1 MILINIGDELLIG
14 QVVNTNAA
22 FIGQQMILAGFEIT
36 ETLTIGDDAD
46 TIRQT
51 VESAFE
57 RCDTVLMTGGLG
69 PTKDDITKRVICD
82 LFHREL
88 VMDEPTL
95 EQVTR
100 MFAARGMELT
110 ETNRQ
115 QAAVPSGCTVLTNS
129 LGTAPG
135 LWLEEKGRTLIAL
148 PGVPFEMER
157 LIREEVL
164 PRLKNRT
171 DAHLSVEYRV
181 LQCTGITESGL
192 SDLLE
197 DFEKQLPPELK
208 LAYLPKPGIIR
219 LRLTGRGEDH
229 NTVASLLETHFQQ
242 LKTLTA
248 AYAFTDEDIEME
260 EVVGRL
266 LVKAGK
272 NLATAESC
280 TGGYIAHLI
289 TKVPGSSRYFQG
301 SLVSYS
307 NDVKRDLLNVRE
319 DNLKR
324 RGAVSE
330 QVVSDMALN
339 AMGLFDVDYT
349 IATSGIAGPDGGTKE
364 KPVGT
369 VWIAVATP
377 VRLVT
382 REFHFGSMT
391 GRLQIVERAARTALN
406 MLRIEIEKDLGNLP
420 IQQ

>member
-22 FIGQQMILAGFEIT
+22 FIGQQMTAAGFELTDVI
-36 ETLTIGDDAD
+36 TIGDDGPA
-46 TIRQT
+46 IREA
-51 VESAFE
+51 VERAMSK
-57 RCDTVLMTGGLG
+57 TNVVLMTGGLG
-69 PTKDDITKRVICD
+69 PTKDDITKKVICD
-82 LFHREL
+82 IFQREL
-88 VMDEPTL
+88 VIDEATL
-95 EQVTR
+95 KQVTE

-115 QAAVPSGCTVLTNS
+115 QAAVPEGCVVLTNT

-135 LWLEEKGRTLIAL
+135 LWLEKDGKVLISL
-148 PGVPFEMER
+148 PGVPFEMEK
-157 LIREEVL
+157 LIKDEVF
-164 PRLKNRT
+164 PRLKAGKFRSSS
-171 DAHLSVEYRV
+171 LLYKVV
-181 LQCTGITESGL
+181 QCTNITESGL
-192 SDLLE
+192 SDMLE
-197 DFEKQLPPELK
+197 EYEKQLPEGFK

-219 LRLTGRGEDH
+219 LRLTAEGNDTEQMQTTLDQQFDLLKQQ
-229 NTVASLLETHFQQ
+229 VAE
-242 LKTLTA
+242 
-248 AYAFTDEDIEME
+248 YAFTDEDIELE

-272 NLATAESC
+272 TMATAESC

-289 TKVPGSSRYFQG
+289 TSVPGSSRYFQG

-307 NDVKRDLLNVRE
+307 NDIKRDLLNVRE

-330 QVVSDMALN
+330 PVVSDMALN

-349 IATSGIAGPDGGTKE
+349 IATSGIAGPDGGTPE

-377 VRLVT
+377 VRLAT
-382 REFHFGSMT
+382 KEFRFGSRM
-391 GRLQIVERAARTALN
+391 GRKQIIERAARAALN
-406 MLRIEIEKDLGNLP
+406 MLRIEIEKDLR
-420 IQQ
+420 

>member
-22 FIGQQMILAGFEIT
+22 FIGQQMTAAGFELTDVI
-36 ETLTIGDDAD
+36 TIGDDGPA
-46 TIRQT
+46 IREA
-51 VESAFE
+51 VERAMSKT
-57 RCDTVLMTGGLG
+57 DVVLMTGGLG
-69 PTKDDITKRVICD
+69 PTKDDITKKVICD
-82 LFHREL
+82 IFQREL
-88 VMDEPTL
+88 VIDEATL
-95 EQVTR
+95 KQVTE

-115 QAAVPSGCTVLTNS
+115 QAAVPDGCVVLTNT

-135 LWLEEKGRTLIAL
+135 LWLEKDGKVLISL
-148 PGVPFEMER
+148 PGVPFEMEK
-157 LIREEVL
+157 LIKDEVL
-164 PRLKNRT
+164 PRLKAGKFRSSS
-171 DAHLSVEYRV
+171 LLYKVV
-181 LQCTGITESGL
+181 QCTNITESGL
-192 SDLLE
+192 SDMLE
-197 DFEKQLPPELK
+197 EYEKQLPEGFK

-219 LRLTGRGEDH
+219 LRLTAEGNDTEQMQTTLDQQFDLLKQQ
-229 NTVASLLETHFQQ
+229 VAE
-242 LKTLTA
+242 
-248 AYAFTDEDIEME
+248 YAFTDEDIELE

-272 NLATAESC
+272 TMATAESC

-289 TKVPGSSRYFQG
+289 TSVPGSSRYFQG

-307 NDVKRDLLNVRE
+307 NDIKRDLLNVRE

-330 QVVSDMALN
+330 PVVSDMALN

-349 IATSGIAGPDGGTKE
+349 IATSGIAGPDGGTPE

-377 VRLVT
+377 VRLAT
-382 REFHFGSMT
+382 KEFRFGSRM
-391 GRLQIVERAARTALN
+391 GRKQIIERAARAALN
-406 MLRIEIEKDLGNLP
+406 MLRIEIEKDLR
-420 IQQ
+420 

>member
-22 FIGQQMILAGFEIT
+22 FIGQQMSAAGFELT
-36 ETLTIGDDAD
+36 DVVTIGDDSQAIRD
-46 TIRQT
+46 TIT
-51 VESAFE
+51 TSLAKTDV
-57 RCDTVLMTGGLG
+57 VIMTGGLG
-69 PTKDDITKRVICD
+69 PTKDDITKKIICD
-82 LFHREL
+82 IFQREL

-95 EQVTR
+95 KHVTEI
-100 MFAARGMELT
+100 FASRGMDLT

-115 QAAVPSGCTVLTNS
+115 QALVPQGCTVLSNP

-135 LWLEEKGRTLIAL
+135 LWIEQDDKVLIAL
-148 PGVPFEMER
+148 PGVPFEMEK
-157 LIREEVL
+157 LIRDEVM
-164 PRLKNRT
+164 PRLEAQKK
-171 DAHLSVEYRV
+171 DQHAILHRV
-181 LQCTGITESGL
+181 LQCTNISESGL

-197 DFEKQLPPELK
+197 NFEKQLPPELK

-219 LRLTGRGEDH
+219 LRLTARGDNKE
-229 NTVASLLETHFQQ
+229 SLKALLDQHFNE
-242 LKTLTA
+242 LKRLTTE
-248 AYAFTDEDIEME
+248 YAFTDEDIEIE

-266 LVKAGK
+266 LTKAGK
-272 NLATAESC
+272 TIATAESC
-280 TGGYIAHLI
+280 TGGYVAHLI
-289 TKVPGSSRYFQG
+289 TSVPGSSRYFQG

-307 NDVKRDLLNVRE
+307 NDIKRDLLNVRE

-349 IATSGIAGPDGGTKE
+349 IATSGIAGPDGGTKD

-377 VRLVT
+377 VRLT
-382 REFHFGSMT
+382 THEFHFGSRT
-391 GRLQIVERAARTALN
+391 GRKQIIERAARAALN
-406 MLRIEIEKDLGNLP
+406 MLRIEIEKD
-420 IQQ
+420 IK

>member
-22 FIGQQMILAGFEIT
+22 FIGQQMAAAGFELT
-36 ETLTIGDDAD
+36 EVMTIGDDGE

-51 VESAFE
+51 VNHALSKT
-57 RCDTVLMTGGLG
+57 DVVLMTGGLG
-69 PTKDDITKRVICD
+69 PTKDDITKKVICD
-82 LFHREL
+82 IFHREL
-88 VMDEPTL
+88 IMDEPTL
-95 EQVTR
+95 KQVTD

-115 QAAVPSGCTVLTNS
+115 QAAVPQGCTVLTNA

-135 LWLEEKGRTLIAL
+135 LWLENENKVLIVL
-148 PGVPFEMER
+148 PGVPFEMEK
-157 LIREEVL
+157 LMKDEVL
-164 PRLKNRT
+164 PRLKTFNQQNH
-171 DAHLSVEYRV
+171 AILYKV
-181 LQCTGITESGL
+181 LQCTNITESGL

-197 DFEKQLPPELK
+197 DYERQLPTECK
-208 LAYLPKPGIIR
+208 LAYLPKPGVIR
-219 LRLTGRGEDH
+219 LRLTAKGDNKEKLQTILDEQF
-229 NTVASLLETHFQQ
+229 AKLKQ
-242 LKTLTA
+242 LTSE
-248 AYAFTDEDIEME
+248 YAFTDEDIELE

-272 NLATAESC
+272 TMATAESC
-280 TGGYIAHLI
+280 TGGYISHLI
-289 TKVPGSSRYFQG
+289 TSVPGSSRYFQG

-307 NDVKRDLLNVRE
+307 NNIKRDLLNVRE

-349 IATSGIAGPDGGTKE
+349 IATSGIAGPDGGTEE

-377 VRLVT
+377 IRLT
-382 REFHFGSMT
+382 TKEFRFGSRM
-391 GRLQIVERAARTALN
+391 GRKQIIERSARAALN
-406 MLRIEIEKDLGNLP
+406 MLRIEIEKDLH
-420 IQQ
+420 

>member
-22 FIGQQMILAGFEIT
+22 FIGQQMTAAGFVLTDVI
-36 ETLTIGDDAD
+36 TIGDDGPA
-46 TIRQT
+46 IREA
-51 VESAFE
+51 VERAMSKT
-57 RCDTVLMTGGLG
+57 DVVLMTGGLG
-69 PTKDDITKRVICD
+69 PTKDDITKKVICD
-82 LFHREL
+82 IFQREL
-88 VMDEPTL
+88 VIDEATL
-95 EQVTR
+95 KQVTE

-115 QAAVPSGCTVLTNS
+115 QAAVPEGCVVLTNT

-135 LWLEEKGRTLIAL
+135 LWLEKDGKVLISL
-148 PGVPFEMER
+148 PGVPFEMEK
-157 LIREEVL
+157 LIKDEVL
-164 PRLKNRT
+164 PRLKAGKFRSSS
-171 DAHLSVEYRV
+171 LLYKVV
-181 LQCTGITESGL
+181 QCTNITESGL
-192 SDLLE
+192 SDMLE
-197 DFEKQLPPELK
+197 EYEKQLPEGFK

-219 LRLTGRGEDH
+219 LRLTAEGNDTEQMQTTLDQQFDLLKQQ
-229 NTVASLLETHFQQ
+229 VAE
-242 LKTLTA
+242 
-248 AYAFTDEDIEME
+248 YAFTDEDIELE

-272 NLATAESC
+272 TMATAESC

-289 TKVPGSSRYFQG
+289 TSVPGSSRYFQG

-307 NDVKRDLLNVRE
+307 NDIKRDLLNVRE

-330 QVVSDMALN
+330 PVVSDMALN

-349 IATSGIAGPDGGTKE
+349 IATSGIAGPDGGTPE

-377 VRLVT
+377 VRLAT
-382 REFHFGSMT
+382 KEFRFGSRM
-391 GRLQIVERAARTALN
+391 GRKQIIERAARAALN
-406 MLRIEIEKDLGNLP
+406 MLRIEIEKDLR
-420 IQQ
+420 

>member
-1 MILINIGDELLIG
+1 MILNNIGDELLIG

-22 FIGQQMILAGFEIT
+22 FIGQQMALAGFSLT
-36 ETLTIGDDAD
+36 DVLTIGDNGDD
-46 TIRQT
+46 IRQT
-51 VESAFE
+51 VNMALAKT
-57 RCDTVLMTGGLG
+57 DIVLMTGGLG
-69 PTKDDITKRVICD
+69 PTKDDITKKVICD
-82 LFHREL
+82 IFQRSL

-95 EQVTR
+95 EHVTQL
-100 MFAARGMELT
+100 FAARGMELT
-110 ETNRQ
+110 DTNRD
-115 QAAVPSGCTVLTNS
+115 QALVPDGCTVLYNP

-135 LWLEEKGRTLIAL
+135 LWMEDNGKVLIAL

-157 LIREEVL
+157 LIKEEVM
-164 PRLKNRT
+164 PRLKNR
-171 DAHLSVEYRV
+171 DERHHAIEYRV

-192 SDLLE
+192 SDLLVDYE
-197 DFEKQLPPELK
+197 RELPAELK

-219 LRLTGRGEDH
+219 LRLTGQSDNREE
-229 NTVASLLETHFQQ
+229 LLHVLDEQFQK
-242 LKTLTA
+242 LKTLTKE
-248 AYAFTDEDIEME
+248 YAFTDEDIELE

-266 LVKAGK
+266 LVKANK
-272 NLATAESC
+272 TLATAESC

-307 NDVKRDLLNVRE
+307 NEVKRDLLNVRE

-349 IATSGIAGPDGGTKE
+349 IATSGIAGPDGGTAQ

-369 VWIAVATP
+369 VWIAIATP
-377 VRLVT
+377 VRLIT
-382 REFHFGSMT
+382 KEFHFGSRT
-391 GRLQIVERAARTALN
+391 GRQQIVERAAHAALN
-406 MLRIEIEKDLGNLP
+406 MLRIAIEQDLN
-420 IQQ
+420 I

>member
-22 FIGQQMILAGFEIT
+22 FIGQQMTAAGFELTDVI
-36 ETLTIGDDAD
+36 TIGDDGPA
-46 TIRQT
+46 IREA
-51 VESAFE
+51 VERAMSKT
-57 RCDTVLMTGGLG
+57 DVVLMTGGLG
-69 PTKDDITKRVICD
+69 PTKDDITKKVICD
-82 LFHREL
+82 IFQRKL
-88 VMDEPTL
+88 VIDEATL
-95 EQVTR
+95 KQVTE

-115 QAAVPSGCTVLTNS
+115 QAAVPEGCVVLTNT

-135 LWLEEKGRTLIAL
+135 LWLEKDGKVLISL
-148 PGVPFEMER
+148 PGVPFEMEK
-157 LIREEVL
+157 LIKDEVL
-164 PRLKNRT
+164 PRLKAGKFRSSS
-171 DAHLSVEYRV
+171 LLYKVV
-181 LQCTGITESGL
+181 QCTNITESGL
-192 SDLLE
+192 SDMLE
-197 DFEKQLPPELK
+197 EYEKQLPEGFK

-219 LRLTGRGEDH
+219 LRLTAEGNDTEQMQTTLDQQFDLLKQQ
-229 NTVASLLETHFQQ
+229 VAE
-242 LKTLTA
+242 
-248 AYAFTDEDIEME
+248 YAFTDEDIELE

-272 NLATAESC
+272 TMATAESC

-289 TKVPGSSRYFQG
+289 TSVPGSSRYFQG

-307 NDVKRDLLNVRE
+307 NDIKRDLLNVRE

-330 QVVSDMALN
+330 PVVSDMALN

-349 IATSGIAGPDGGTKE
+349 IATSGIAGPDGGTPE

-377 VRLVT
+377 VRLAT
-382 REFHFGSMT
+382 KEFRFGSRM
-391 GRLQIVERAARTALN
+391 GRKQIIERAARAALN
-406 MLRIEIEKDLGNLP
+406 MLRIEIEKDLR
-420 IQQ
+420 

>member
-22 FIGQQMILAGFEIT
+22 FIGQQMSAAGFELTDVI
-36 ETLTIGDDAD
+36 TIGDDSQA
-46 TIRQT
+46 IR
-51 VESAFE
+51 
-57 RCDTVLMTGGLG
+57 DTVTSSLAKTDVVIMTGGLG
-69 PTKDDITKRVICD
+69 PTKDDITKKIICD
-82 LFHREL
+82 IFQREL

-95 EQVTR
+95 QHVTEI
-100 MFAARGMELT
+100 FASRGMDLT

-115 QAAVPSGCTVLTNS
+115 QALVPKDCTVLSNP

-135 LWLEEKGRTLIAL
+135 LWIEQDSKVLIAL
-148 PGVPFEMER
+148 PGVPFEMEK
-157 LIREEVL
+157 LIKDEVM
-164 PRLKNRT
+164 PRLE
-171 DAHLSVEYRV
+171 AHKKDQHAILHRV
-181 LQCTGITESGL
+181 LQCTNISESGL

-197 DFEKQLPPELK
+197 NFEKQLPAELK

-219 LRLTGRGEDH
+219 LRLTARGDDKE
-229 NTVASLLETHFQQ
+229 SLKTLLDQHFSE
-242 LKTLTA
+242 LKTLTTE
-248 AYAFTDEDIEME
+248 YAFTDEDIEIE

-266 LVKAGK
+266 LTKSGK
-272 NLATAESC
+272 TLATAESC

-289 TKVPGSSRYFQG
+289 TSVPGSSRYFQG

-307 NDVKRDLLNVRE
+307 NDIKRDLLNVRE

-377 VRLVT
+377 VRLTT
-382 REFHFGSMT
+382 REFHFGSRT
-391 GRLQIVERAARTALN
+391 GRKQIIERAARAALN
-406 MLRIEIEKDLGNLP
+406 MLRIEIEKD
-420 IQQ
+420 IR

>member
-22 FIGQQMILAGFEIT
+22 FIGQQMSAAGFELTDVI
-36 ETLTIGDDAD
+36 TIGDDSQA
-46 TIRQT
+46 IR
-51 VESAFE
+51 
-57 RCDTVLMTGGLG
+57 DTVTSSLAKTDVVIMTGGLG
-69 PTKDDITKRVICD
+69 PTKDDITKKIICD
-82 LFHREL
+82 IFQREL

-95 EQVTR
+95 QHVTEI
-100 MFAARGMELT
+100 FASRGMDLT

-115 QAAVPSGCTVLTNS
+115 QALVPKDCTVLSNP

-135 LWLEEKGRTLIAL
+135 LWIEQDSKVLIAL
-148 PGVPFEMER
+148 PGVPFEMEK
-157 LIREEVL
+157 LIKDEVM
-164 PRLKNRT
+164 PRLE
-171 DAHLSVEYRV
+171 AHKKDQHAILHRV
-181 LQCTGITESGL
+181 LQCTNISESGL

-197 DFEKQLPPELK
+197 NFEKQLPAELK

-219 LRLTGRGEDH
+219 LRLTARGDDKE
-229 NTVASLLETHFQQ
+229 SLKTLLDQHFSE
-242 LKTLTA
+242 LKTLTTE
-248 AYAFTDEDIEME
+248 YAFTDEDIEIE

-266 LVKAGK
+266 LTKSGK
-272 NLATAESC
+272 TLATAESC
-280 TGGYIAHLI
+280 TGGYVAHLI
-289 TKVPGSSRYFQG
+289 TSVPGSSRYFQG

-307 NDVKRDLLNVRE
+307 NDIKRDLLNVRE

-377 VRLVT
+377 VRLTT
-382 REFHFGSMT
+382 REFHFGSRT
-391 GRLQIVERAARTALN
+391 GRKQIIERAARAALN
-406 MLRIEIEKDLGNLP
+406 MLRIEIEKD
-420 IQQ
+420 IR

>member
-22 FIGQQMILAGFEIT
+22 FIGQQMSAAGFELTDVI
-36 ETLTIGDDAD
+36 TIGDDGQA
-46 TIRQT
+46 IR
-51 VESAFE
+51 
-57 RCDTVLMTGGLG
+57 DTVTSSLAKTDVVIMTGGLG
-69 PTKDDITKRVICD
+69 PTKDDITKKIICD
-82 LFHREL
+82 IFQREL

-95 EQVTR
+95 QHVTEI
-100 MFAARGMELT
+100 FASRGMDLT

-115 QAAVPSGCTVLTNS
+115 QALVPQGCTVLSNP

-135 LWLEEKGRTLIAL
+135 LWIEQDGKVLIAL
-148 PGVPFEMER
+148 PGVPFEMEK
-157 LIREEVL
+157 LIKDEVM
-164 PRLKNRT
+164 PRLE
-171 DAHLSVEYRV
+171 AHKKDQHAILYRV
-181 LQCTGITESGL
+181 IQCTNISESGL

-197 DFEKQLPPELK
+197 NFEKQLPSELK

-219 LRLTGRGEDH
+219 LRLTARGDNKE
-229 NTVASLLETHFQQ
+229 SLKALLDQHFNE
-242 LKTLTA
+242 LKKLTTK
-248 AYAFTDEDIEME
+248 YAFTDEDIEIE

-266 LVKAGK
+266 LTKTGK
-272 NLATAESC
+272 TLATAESC
-280 TGGYIAHLI
+280 TGGYVAHLI
-289 TKVPGSSRYFQG
+289 TSVPGSSRYFQG

-307 NDVKRDLLNVRE
+307 NDIKRDLLNVRE

-349 IATSGIAGPDGGTKE
+349 IATSGIAGPDGGTKD

-377 VRLVT
+377 VRLT
-382 REFHFGSMT
+382 THEFHFGSRT
-391 GRLQIVERAARTALN
+391 GRKQIIERAARAALN
-406 MLRIEIEKDLGNLP
+406 MLRIEIEKD
-420 IQQ
+420 IR

>member
-22 FIGQQMILAGFEIT
+22 FIGQQMSAAGFELTDVI
-36 ETLTIGDDAD
+36 TIGDDSQA
-46 TIRQT
+46 IR
-51 VESAFE
+51 
-57 RCDTVLMTGGLG
+57 DTVTSSLAKTDVVIMTGGLG
-69 PTKDDITKRVICD
+69 PTKDDITKKIICD
-82 LFHREL
+82 IFQREL

-95 EQVTR
+95 QHVTEI
-100 MFAARGMELT
+100 FASRGMDLT

-115 QAAVPSGCTVLTNS
+115 QALVPQGCTVLSNP

-135 LWLEEKGRTLIAL
+135 LWIEQDSKVLIAL
-148 PGVPFEMER
+148 PGVPFEMEK
-157 LIREEVL
+157 LIRDEVM
-164 PRLKNRT
+164 PRLQAQKK
-171 DAHLSVEYRV
+171 DQHAILYRV
-181 LQCTGITESGL
+181 LQCTNISESGL

-197 DFEKQLPPELK
+197 NFEKQLPPELK

-219 LRLTGRGEDH
+219 LRLTARGDNKE
-229 NTVASLLETHFQQ
+229 SLKALLDQHFNE
-242 LKTLTA
+242 LKTLTTE
-248 AYAFTDEDIEME
+248 YAFTDEDIEIE

-266 LVKAGK
+266 LTKAGK
-272 NLATAESC
+272 TLATAESC
-280 TGGYIAHLI
+280 TGGYVAHLI
-289 TKVPGSSRYFQG
+289 TSVPGSSRYFQG

-307 NDVKRDLLNVRE
+307 NDIKRDLLNVRE

-377 VRLVT
+377 VRLTT
-382 REFHFGSMT
+382 REFHFGSRT
-391 GRLQIVERAARTALN
+391 GRKQIIERAARAALN
-406 MLRIEIEKDLGNLP
+406 MLRIEIEKD
-420 IQQ
+420 IR

>member
-22 FIGQQMILAGFEIT
+22 FIGQQMSAAGFELTDVI
-36 ETLTIGDDAD
+36 TIGDDGQA
-46 TIRQT
+46 IR
-51 VESAFE
+51 
-57 RCDTVLMTGGLG
+57 DTVTSALAKTDVVIMTGGLG
-69 PTKDDITKRVICD
+69 PTKDDITKKIICNI
-82 LFHREL
+82 FQREL

-95 EQVTR
+95 KHVTEI
-100 MFAARGMELT
+100 FASRGMALT
-110 ETNRQ
+110 DTNRQ
-115 QAAVPSGCTVLTNS
+115 QALVPQGCTVLSNP

-135 LWLEEKGRTLIAL
+135 LWIEQDGKVLIAL
-148 PGVPFEMER
+148 PGVPFEMEK
-157 LIREEVL
+157 LIKDEVM
-164 PRLKNRT
+164 PRLE
-171 DAHLSVEYRV
+171 AHKKDQHAILHSV
-181 LQCTGITESGL
+181 LQCTNISESGL

-197 DFEKQLPPELK
+197 NFEQQLPPELK

-219 LRLTGRGEDH
+219 LRLTARGDNKE
-229 NTVASLLETHFQQ
+229 S
-242 LKTLTA
+242 LKTMLDQHFNELKKLTA
-248 AYAFTDEDIEME
+248 EYAFTDEDIEIE

-266 LVKAGK
+266 LAKSGK
-272 NLATAESC
+272 TIATAESC
-280 TGGYIAHLI
+280 TGGYVAHLI
-289 TKVPGSSRYFQG
+289 TSVPGSSRYFQG

-307 NDVKRDLLNVRE
+307 NDIKRDLLNVRE

-377 VRLVT
+377 VRLAT
-382 REFHFGSMT
+382 REFHFGSRT
-391 GRLQIVERAARTALN
+391 GRKQIIERAARAALN
-406 MLRIEIEKDLGNLP
+406 MLRVEIEKD
-420 IQQ
+420 IR

>member
-22 FIGQQMILAGFEIT
+22 FIGQQMSAAGFELTDVI
-36 ETLTIGDDAD
+36 TIGDDGQ
-46 TIRQT
+46 TIRET
-51 VESAFE
+51 VNSALAKT
-57 RCDTVLMTGGLG
+57 DVVIMTGGLG
-69 PTKDDITKRVICD
+69 PTKDDITKNIICD
-82 LFHREL
+82 IFQREL

-95 EQVTR
+95 KHVTEI
-100 MFAARGMELT
+100 FASRGMALT
-110 ETNRQ
+110 DTNRQ
-115 QAAVPSGCTVLTNS
+115 QALVPQGCTVLSNP

-135 LWLEEKGRTLIAL
+135 LWIEQDGKVLIAL
-148 PGVPFEMER
+148 PGVPFEMEK
-157 LIREEVL
+157 LIKDEVM
-164 PRLKNRT
+164 PRLE
-171 DAHLSVEYRV
+171 AHKKDQHAILHRV
-181 LQCTGITESGL
+181 LQCTNISESGL

-197 DFEKQLPPELK
+197 NFEQQLPPELK

-219 LRLTGRGEDH
+219 LRLTARGDNAPELQAMLD
-229 NTVASLLETHFQQ
+229 EHFST
-242 LKTLTA
+242 LKQLTA
-248 AYAFTDEDIEME
+248 EYAFTDEDIEIE

-266 LVKAGK
+266 LTKSGK
-272 NLATAESC
+272 TLATAESC
-280 TGGYIAHLI
+280 TGGYVAHLI
-289 TKVPGSSRYFQG
+289 TSVPGSSRYFQG

-307 NDVKRDLLNVRE
+307 NDIKRDLLNVRE

-377 VRLVT
+377 VRLTT
-382 REFHFGSMT
+382 REFHFGSRT
-391 GRLQIVERAARTALN
+391 GRKQIIERAARAALN
-406 MLRIEIEKDLGNLP
+406 MLRVEIEKD
-420 IQQ
+420 IR